1 MECAFILRG
10 FKLDLQEKIDE
21 MYRQL
26 ETTNPKS
33 KQKIRDLKK
42 GIERAKR
49 KKRRELK
56 GGTIII

>member
-1 MECAFILRG
+1 MECTFILRG

>member
-1 MECAFILRG
+1 MECTFILRG
-10 FKLDLQEKIDE
+10 FKLNLQERIDE

-49 KKRRELK
+49 QKRREK
-56 GGTIII
+56 RGGTIIV